1 MMELMGGLLGAGGGI
16 AGALIGAEESA
27 QTRDMNWAINIMNFQ
42 QRERERNEA
51 IAMANKLRAEQK
63 LGSTDIR
70 GTRVKFVPG
79 QGWVTTGSPE
89 VLEMMKLQDAEQ
101 RKQLTEDLP
110 MRRKVMQ
117 RNYARGLEDEGI
129 ADMYRRQLYNT
140 APARSDDA
148 LASDLYRA
156 QAMGIREATQDAGR
170 RAYTQLYR
178 TSSNS
183 RAGDVAGAL
192 AREGN
197 RAYAQAALQSKLM
210 SRGQGQKEVDARR
223 NQLSNL
229 YNLFATRASQLPEVN
244 YRPQSIDNSGQLDSA
259 TKGLLTAGGLATQT
273 AGAKGGTLDYISP
286 DYGMANAVGGGASA
300 LASAFRA
307 AGAKGGGGGQGGVS
321 GFGGTGGSSDDD
333 YYQGGQGD
341 WSTGQ

>member
-1 MMELMGGLLGAGGGI
+1 MLELMGGLLGAGGGI

-27 QTRDMNWAINIMNFQ
+27 ATRDMNWAINIMNFQ
-42 QRERERNEA
+42 QRERERAEA

-70 GTRVKFVPG
+70 GTSVKFVPG
-79 QGWVTTGSPE
+79 KGWVTTGSPA

-101 RKQLTEDLP
+101 KKQLSEDLP

-117 RNYARGLEDEGI
+117 RNYVRGLEDEGV

-140 APARSDDA
+140 APAASDDA
-148 LASDLYRA
+148 FASELMQA
-156 QAMGIREATQDAGR
+156 QNMGLREATQDAGR
-170 RAYTQLYR
+170 RAFTQMYR
-178 TSSNS
+178 TSNNS
-183 RAGDVAGAL
+183 RAGDIAGAL

-197 RAYAQAALQSKLM
+197 SAWSKAALQAKLM
-210 SRGQGQKEVDARR
+210 ARGSGQKEVDSRR
-223 NQLSNL
+223 NQLANL
-229 YNLFATRASQLPEVN
+229 YNMFATRASQLPEVN
-244 YRPQSIDNSGQLDSA
+244 YKPQSIDNQGQLDSA

-307 AGAKGGGGGQGGVS
+307 AGAKGGSQGGVQ
-321 GFGGTGGSSDDD
+321 GFGGSGGSSDDD